1 MVKTGIS
8 EEQAE
13 KRAITAKLPE
23 KYQNECTDHIATS
36 SYNVFSYNAS
46 SYNVTNYIT

>member
-1 MVKTGIS
+1 MVKAGIS

-23 KYQNECTDHIATS
+23 KYQNECTDHIATTS
-36 SYNVFSYNAS
+36 ISQ
-46 SYNVTNYIT
+46 